1 MKNMRIYADCAATAK
16 MRKCAL
22 DAYVATANK
31 TFGNASSLYS
41 EGQRAAELLFS
52 CRRRIANVL
61 NCSPN
66 EIYFTAGGSEADN
79 QAIASAIRA
88 GAKKGKRKIITSA
101 IEHHAVLHPLQRLQ
115 REGYEVVFL
124 PVSSDGIVS
133 ADDVKRELD
142 DTVALVSVM
151 TANNEIGTIQ
161 PVEEIGALCR
171 ERGVLFHTDAV
182 QAVGH
187 IPVSADC
194 CDYLAASA
202 HKFGGPK
209 GTGFLFARKGAP
221 LFPLVEGGAQEK
233 NKRAGTEDVPAI
245 AATAAALEEAVEGM
259 SEKNARI
266 LAMRERLVDGLLSAL
281 PHAALNGSR
290 TQRLAGNA
298 NLCFEGCE
306 GEALILYLDDLGVA
320 VSSGSACTSG
330 SLEPSHVLLAIGR
343 AHEVAHGSLR
353 FSLDEHNTE
362 EEIDRL
368 LTLVPEVV
376 NKVRSMSPVWRDL
389 ISGKRKF
396 IL

>member
-1 MKNMRIYADCAATAK
+1 MRIYADCAATAK

-22 DAYVATANK
+22 DAYILAANEV
-31 TFGNASSLYS
+31 FGNASSLYS

-52 CRRRIANVL
+52 CRKRIADIL
-61 NCSPN
+61 NCTPN
-66 EIYFTAGGSEADN
+66 EIYFAAGGSEADN
-79 QAIASAIRA
+79 QAIISAVKA
-88 GAKKGKRKIITSA
+88 GAKKGKRKIITTA

-115 REGYEVVFL
+115 REGCEVVFL

-133 ADDVKRELD
+133 VSDVERELN

-151 TANNEIGTIQ
+151 AANNEIGTLQ
-161 PVEEIGALCR
+161 PAEEIGAICR

-187 IPVSADC
+187 VPVNAER

-209 GTGFLFARKGAP
+209 GTGFLFVRKGAP
-221 LFPLVEGGAQEK
+221 LFPLVEGGAQERS
-233 NKRAGTEDVPAI
+233 KRAGTEDVPAI
-245 AATAAALEEAVEGM
+245 AATAAALEEAVSGM
-259 SEKNARI
+259 AEKNKKI

-281 PHAALNGSR
+281 PHSALNGSR
-290 TQRLAGNA
+290 TKRLAGNA

-330 SLEPSHVLLAIGR
+330 SLDPSHVLLAIGR
-343 AHEVAHGSLR
+343 VHEVAHGSLR

-389 ISGKRKF
+389 SAGKRKF

>member
-1 MKNMRIYADCAATAK
+1 MRIYADCAATTK

-22 DAYVATANK
+22 DAYILAANEV
-31 TFGNASSLYS
+31 FGNASSLYS

-52 CRRRIANVL
+52 CRKRIADIL
-61 NCSPN
+61 NCTPN

-79 QAIASAIRA
+79 QAIISAVKA
-88 GAKKGKRKIITSA
+88 GAKKGKRKIITTA

-115 REGYEVVFL
+115 REGCEVVFL

-133 ADDVKRELD
+133 VSDVERELN

-151 TANNEIGTIQ
+151 AANNEIGTLQ

-187 IPVSADC
+187 VPVNAER

-209 GTGFLFARKGAP
+209 GTGFLFVRKGAP
-221 LFPLVEGGAQEK
+221 LFPLVEGGAQERS
-233 NKRAGTEDVPAI
+233 KRAGTEDVPAI
-245 AATAAALEEAVEGM
+245 AATAAALEEAVSGM
-259 SEKNARI
+259 AEKNKKI

-281 PHAALNGSR
+281 PHSALNGSR
-290 TQRLAGNA
+290 TKRLAGNA

-330 SLEPSHVLLAIGR
+330 SLDPSHVLLAIGR
-343 AHEVAHGSLR
+343 VHEVAHGSLR

-368 LTLVPEVV
+368 VTLVPEVV

-389 ISGKRKF
+389 NAGKRKF